1 MSYDSIASA
10 IPTMTYE
17 EQVNLMEVLV
27 NAIKSGISRKRTA
40 KTAKKNYKSSYPKGY
55 FDLFGSLDDP
65 TFVEPE
71 ELPIELDGN
80 EAFELTED
88 SLQN

>member
-1 MSYDSIASA
+1 MSYESIANA
-10 IPTMTYE
+10 IPNMTYE

-27 NAIKSGISRKRTA
+27 NAIKSGISRK
-40 KTAKKNYKSSYPKGY
+40 KTAKKDCKSSYPKGY

-71 ELPIELDGN
+71 ELPIELDGK
-80 EAFELTED
+80 EAIF
-88 SLQN
+88 